1 MIQVF
6 TAAICLQV
14 LSARADVKGFLVL
27 TRVAFAHHRHFPWP
41 AVARA
46 AAVAF
51 FAGAASMAAMNR
63 LFRRF
68 AEKIAVI
75 VGTPWTFIVA
85 LLVLIGWG
93 ASGPLFGFS
102 EHWQLVVNSFTTIV
116 TFLMVFV
123 IQNTQNRDFQALQL
137 KLDELLRTTPGA
149 HRGTINLQELTDDE
163 LHRLERAY
171 QQLREKPGATS
182 EHIID
187 EISRS
192 PEKQPQR

>member
-1 MIQVF
+1 
-6 TAAICLQV
+6 
-14 LSARADVKGFLVL
+14 
-27 TRVAFAHHRHFPWP
+27 
-41 AVARA
+41 
-46 AAVAF
+46 
-51 FAGAASMAAMNR
+51 MNR

-75 VGTPWTFIVA
+75 VGTPWTFFVA

-102 EHWQLVVNSFTTIV
+102 EHWQLAVNSFTTIV

-123 IQNTQNRDFQALQL
+123 IQNKQNRDFQALKL

-149 HRGTINLQELTDDE
+149 HRGTIHLQELTDDE

-171 QQLREKPGATS
+171 QQLREKSGATS
-182 EHIID
+182 EHIIE
-187 EISRS
+187 EISLAREAAAAVRS
-192 PEKQPQR
+192 ESFDYNGLNQVTSINPQHFLRGMRRRVRVAHRTARRRKSCVHSALEVAWFSDGQ